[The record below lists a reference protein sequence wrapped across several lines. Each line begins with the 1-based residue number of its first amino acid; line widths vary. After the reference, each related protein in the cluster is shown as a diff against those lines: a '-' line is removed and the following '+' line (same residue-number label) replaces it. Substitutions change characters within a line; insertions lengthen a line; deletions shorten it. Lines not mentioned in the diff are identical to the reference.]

1 MEVADLEAENC
12 LKEKRRGDES
22 EIELMKVVK
31 VCGCRIR
38 DQVEKAAEP
47 SMHVM
52 AWRCIVGTSFA

>member
-31 VCGCRIR
+31 VRIR

-47 SMHVM
+47 SMHVK